1 MSKVFEYE
9 SDCPPV
15 EKIMWGKVAKA
26 YGDFEGVKELSLEEL
41 YILKGALDQQIMMK
55 HLRGE
60 G

>member
-26 YGDFEGVKELSLEEL
+26 CGDFEGIEELSLEEL
-41 YILKGALDQQIMMK
+41 YILKGALDAQVMMNHMK
-55 HLRGE
+55 GD